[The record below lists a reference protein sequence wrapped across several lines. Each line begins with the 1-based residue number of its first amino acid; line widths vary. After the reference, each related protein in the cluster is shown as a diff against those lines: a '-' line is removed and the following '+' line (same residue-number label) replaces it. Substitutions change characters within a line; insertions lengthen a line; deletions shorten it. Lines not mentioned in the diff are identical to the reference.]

1 VNVREKITKEIKTRK
16 GILHCKPAWVHRTFL
31 PPGRRLKLDPLDL
44 YNGFGKH
51 GGVCER
57 WMASCGM
64 ADNGAVTRENEGLT
78 FLVLEDGSFLTL
90 RDAVKEAG
98 DLILGDGVMKK
109 FGGLRSFCKLY
120 DYKAPIHF
128 HVHLIESQAQL
139 MGAHSKPEAYYF
151 PKQLNSIAY
160 DGDFTFFGFEPGTKK
175 SDIAKC
181 LENWGALGGD
191 NGILDYSRAYKLKL
205 GTSWNIPA
213 GILHAPGSLVTYEPQ
228 RVSDCSAFFQS
239 IMREYFVSRDLLIQ
253 VYPQDKREDMSYIV
267 DSLDWEAN
275 VDPNFKANHY
285 HEPVPAGNPD
295 TTRSQ
300 GYLENWIV
308 YGSEDF
314 SAKELTIL
322 PGKTVTI
329 KDGAAYGFIMM
340 EGYGTINGQPIET
353 PSMIGYNDI
362 TADEMYVCVDAAVKG
377 VEITNLSKY
386 GPIVMLK
393 HFGPDNPDAEKFIK

>member
-1 VNVREKITKEIKTRK
+1 
-16 GILHCKPAWVHRTFL
+16 
-31 PPGRRLKLDPLDL
+31 
-44 YNGFGKH
+44 
-51 GGVCER
+51 
-57 WMASCGM
+57 MASCGM